1 MNSSRYCY
9 KRLPTK
15 STWQSARK
23 TCEEDVGELITYNN
37 ARDNEKFVS
46 NEFTT
51 FWLGY
56 RVKHDGTQSSK

>member
-1 MNSSRYCY
+1 MNSSRYCF
-9 KRLPTK
+9 KRLPRK
-15 STWQSARK
+15 LTWNSARK